1 MRRNFFSL
9 GSLLCTLALLLTTAG
24 CRNERPEDFF
34 PDNGG
39 GTEVTPGTL
48 GQQEAEIAIDIPDM
62 MQSTALRSL
71 STDQEG
77 DASAIRI
84 LAFTVPDGG
93 EDGDETYAYEPRIKS
108 GPELRDGKY
117 YVTLLIN
124 QTKDP
129 QKLVL
134 LANLPDPDQL
144 TAALTE
150 GATKKAIYESLVYDY
165 AATGW
170 KSDGEK
176 DGAEKGKDYDL
187 IPMWGESRTFT
198 VVAGENTIKDYYDD
212 GVIRLYRALA
222 RVDVGMKFS
231 TTSEP
236 GKSLPETNEGM
247 GDKDKRNFDLTDVYV
262 YHPAKSYRLAGNIK
276 NIEKADAK
284 YKAVRP
290 TLPEGVKYYTGKKAD
305 ELKLHY
311 EVDPDQGR
319 LVRSIYLPEAPVVE
333 SGVVKDDL
341 DNNPCIVVGGIYK
354 GDNFNPK
361 GRKNTEKTYYRID
374 FVKAKE
380 EGQDKASR
388 LPILRNYRYRI
399 NITRIDGPGHKTPE
413 DAINNTT
420 SDVIYSVSVWDENET
435 SKVVTDGNYWLKL
448 SQDQIKVGKLGGVL
462 PITFQTNHPDGWELI
477 VPEEYIPDPENNPD
491 KKIKNP
497 LYEHKDWVRT
507 LLGSVE
513 SDVEG
518 TKSTTSPKTKAEA
531 VNFKVK
537 TQTDKDFK
545 GMHGAFVVQAYGG
558 RLNWTIRVT
567 QTEKLDL
574 VLEIYKDR
582 EMTTQ
587 TDFIEVHEG
596 GISYKKSI
604 DFDGHT
610 YTPEEQGRYT
620 VFYVRALPYGRVP
633 VLDTPDDQIDK
644 NWELDVTD
652 AGGHDFKFWAYSKS
666 HPGNTIED
674 FIHERGDV
682 DETNFFSFNNYFAK
696 KRKEKVENYKGYMF
710 RQVGDN
716 LYQLVISNDAISST
730 NRDPF
735 ELRRNKY
742 TFTLTVTD
750 PSDPTNKASVSKS
763 INVLQQEHNIVLY
776 TDEALTKPVSL
787 DENHPEL
794 FLMNGKDK
802 HLYVKSNIPG
812 YVRLLRQGQDE
823 RVRGKEEQRSDM
835 IPMEQIVGTHSDYS
849 SHTIDKKT
857 LQTNYK
863 TPQDIYY
870 FPANLGTESSRN
882 MYSFT
887 TRDDINATEKLRW
900 GYADW
905 TVNTTDPFFEW
916 KFEDGKEEGNNFRT
930 EFVCVAIR
938 PEANC
943 YVLELDNFGIFIP
956 LSRINTAADTFY
968 DKWEMPKDW
977 DNYIIGGKTG
987 ESEWTKN
994 YIGPTAWSDFMKED
1008 NHGLHHLDDDD
1019 DVTAEFIW
1027 TDYDPLTPT
1036 SSQKLYDPRNV
1047 KNSHGPIRALD
1058 IVEVGGERYLYV
1070 MPGEN
1075 TDKNACN
1082 SLVAVR
1088 SSKYTK
1094 KMTGVP
1100 EVDNGT
1106 VFRANK
1112 TGSKAI
1118 LWSWHI
1124 ITVPKG
1130 KRADYLALNKFVTL
1144 DMGTEKVDG
1153 VKYTYTWDHPGLLY
1167 QELGAKKRADMSTR
1181 TGIGWG
1187 TGWNLAWQP
1196 NNYDV
1201 LGMVYQWGRKDP
1213 FPKENFGG
1221 KKGESSRVFPFLKDA
1236 SGNHFRTEWYGDS
1249 KRSYRFTY
1257 KQSIENPTVAVR
1269 ANADG
1274 DEHWMVEGGRETSN
1288 GPQGSLQRYQVSF
1301 IWGGKILGSS
1311 GERENTRNE
1320 TDKTVWDP
1328 CPYGFKVPS
1337 VGAECGMPY
1346 KEYNSSGGGDGPAQV
1361 TGRIGANRA
1370 KPLTHGYGS
1379 ETYWN
1384 GPLSGNGY
1392 EESGDT
1398 RGKYVHFHTSCP
1410 VYGGMGRSGAWELKG
1425 SAPGFSGSGVTTNL
1439 AAKAAVLPIFPVAN
1453 SKESDYQEYWKPTV
1467 RSIGDIISTN
1477 SPRR

>member
-1 MRRNFFSL
+1 M
-9 GSLLCTLALLLTTAG
+9 
-24 CRNERPEDFF
+24 
-34 PDNGG
+34 
-39 GTEVTPGTL
+39 
-48 GQQEAEIAIDIPDM
+48 
-62 MQSTALRSL
+62 
-71 STDQEG
+71 
-77 DASAIRI
+77 
-84 LAFTVPDGG
+84 
-93 EDGDETYAYEPRIKS
+93 
-108 GPELRDGKY
+108 RDGKY

-124 QTKDP
+124 QTTAP
-129 QKLVL
+129 QRLVL
-134 LANLPDPDQL
+134 LANLPDGKLP
-144 TAALTE
+144 AAVTE
-150 GATKKAIYESLVYDY
+150 GATKEKIYESLVYDY

-176 DGAEKGKDYDL
+176 AGATQGTDYDL
-187 IPMWGESRTFT
+187 IPMWGESKAITVAAGANTF
-198 VVAGENTIKDYYDD
+198 GDYYYED

-231 TTSEP
+231 TTSKP
-236 GKSLPETNEGM
+236 GESLPETNEGM

-290 TLPEGVKYYTGKKAD
+290 TLPDGVEYYTGKKAD
-305 ELKLHY
+305 ELKMHY
-311 EVDPDQGR
+311 TVVPDQGR
-319 LVRSIYLPEAPVVE
+319 LVRSIYLPEAPAVE
-333 SGVVKDDL
+333 SGDGKKDL
-341 DNNPCIVVGGIYK
+341 DGNPCIVVGGIYK
-354 GDNFNPK
+354 GDNYNPK
-361 GRKNTEKTYYRID
+361 GRGNDVKTYYRVD

-380 EGQDKASR
+380 GEDKESR

-399 NITRIDGPGHKTPE
+399 NILDVDGPGHKTTE
-413 DAINNTT
+413 DAINNTS

-435 SKVVTDGNYWLKL
+435 SKVITDGNYWLKL

-491 KKIKNP
+491 KKVKNP
-497 LYEHKDWVRT
+497 LYEHKDWVKT
-507 LLGSVE
+507 LLGGVE
-513 SDVEG
+513 KDVEG

-537 TQTDKDFK
+537 TQTDKDFR
-545 GMHGAFVVQAYGG
+545 GMQGAFVVQAYGG
-558 RLNWTIRVT
+558 RLNWTIRVK
-567 QTEKLDL
+567 QTDKLDL

-604 DFDGHT
+604 EVDGHT

-620 VFYVRALPYGRVP
+620 IFYVRALPYGNIPVP
-633 VLDTPDDQIDK
+633 STPADQIDE
-644 NWELDVTD
+644 NWQLDVTD

-666 HPGNTIED
+666 HPGNTIEEY
-674 FIHERGDV
+674 IHERGDV
-682 DETNFFSFNNYFAK
+682 DETNFLSFNNYFAK
-696 KRKEKVENYKGYMF
+696 KENTNYKGLMF
-710 RQVGDN
+710 CQVGNN
-716 LYQLVISNDAISST
+716 LYQLVISNDAISSK

-735 ELRRNKY
+735 EIRRNKY

-763 INVLQQEHNIVLY
+763 VNVLQQEHNIVLY
-776 TDEALTKPVSL
+776 TDKELTHPISL
-787 DENHPEL
+787 DEANPEL
-794 FLMNGKDK
+794 FLMNGKPK
-802 HLYVKSNIPG
+802 QLYVKSNIPG
-812 YVRLLRQGQDE
+812 YVKLLRQGQDE
-823 RVRGKEEQRSDM
+823 RVRGTDPQRRDM
-835 IPMEQIVGTHSDYS
+835 IPMEQIDGANPDYS
-849 SHTIDKKT
+849 KLTIDKKT
-857 LQTNYK
+857 LQDNIS

-870 FPANLGTESSRN
+870 FPANLGTEDSRN
-882 MYSFT
+882 KYSFK

-905 TVNTTDPFFEW
+905 VVDTTDPFFKW
-916 KFEDGKEEGNNFRT
+916 KFEDGNEAGDNFRT
-930 EFVCVAIR
+930 EFVCVAVR

-968 DKWEMPKDW
+968 DKWEMPAKW
-977 DNYIIGGKTG
+977 DSYIVGGLQG
-987 ESEWTKN
+987 ENRWVES
-994 YIGPTAWSDFMKED
+994 YRGPTAWSDFMKEE

-1027 TDYDPLTPT
+1027 TDREPLTAT
-1036 SSQKLYDPRNV
+1036 SSQTLYDPRNV

-1058 IVEVGGERYLYV
+1058 IVELDGERFLYV

-1075 TDKNACN
+1075 NDVNVGN

-1094 KMTGVP
+1094 KITGIP

-1106 VFRANK
+1106 VFPGNK
-1112 TGSKAI
+1112 KGSKAI

-1124 ITVPKG
+1124 ITVKKGDRPK
-1130 KRADYLALNKFVTL
+1130 YLALNKFITL
-1144 DMGTEKVDG
+1144 DMGSEKVGG
-1153 VKYTYTWDHPGLLY
+1153 VEYNYTWEHPGLLY
-1167 QELGAKKRADMSTR
+1167 QELGARERADMT
-1181 TGIGWG
+1181 TG
-1187 TGWNLAWQP
+1187 TGGPYIGHNLAWQP
-1196 NNYDV
+1196 DNYDV

-1213 FPKENFGG
+1213 FPKENYDG
-1221 KKGESSRVFPFLKDA
+1221 KKGESNRKFPYLKDA
-1236 SGNHFRTEWYGDS
+1236 SGNHFRTEWYGD
-1249 KRSYRFTY
+1249 KNRSYRFTY

-1274 DEHWMVEGGRETSN
+1274 DEHWMVEGGYETSN
-1288 GPQGSLQRYQVSF
+1288 GPQGSMQKYQVSF
-1301 IWGGKILGSS
+1301 IWGGKILGAAS
-1311 GERENTRNE
+1311 EREKTRNE

-1337 VGAECGMPY
+1337 VGAECGMPFTPVVA
-1346 KEYNSSGGGDGPAQV
+1346 ESPAFV
-1361 TGRIGANRA
+1361 TKRIGANRA

-1392 EESGDT
+1392 EDPGIT
-1398 RGKYVHFHTSCP
+1398 RGKFVHFHTSCP
-1410 VYGGMGRSGAWELKG
+1410 VYGGMGRSGCWELKTTT
-1425 SAPGFSGSGVTTNL
+1425 AWFSGGGVTENL
-1439 AAKAAVLPIFPVAN
+1439 SGKAAVLPIFPIAN
-1453 SKESDYQEYWKPTV
+1453 SKESDYEQYWKPST
-1467 RSIGDIISTN
+1467 RSAW
-1477 SPRR
+1477 

>member
-24 CRNERPEDFF
+24 CRNERPEDFY
-34 PDNGG
+34 PDNGR

-48 GQQEAEIAIDIPDM
+48 GQQEAEIAIDIPEM

-71 STDQEG
+71 SKDQEG

-84 LAFTVPDGG
+84 LAFNVPAGV
-93 EDGDETYAYEPRIKS
+93 EDGAETYAYEPRIKS

-124 QTKDP
+124 QTTAP
-129 QKLVL
+129 QRLVL
-134 LANLPDPDQL
+134 LANLPDGKL
-144 TAALTE
+144 TAAVTE
-150 GATKKAIYESLVYDY
+150 GATKEKIYESLVYDY

-176 DGAEKGKDYDL
+176 AGATQGTDYDL
-187 IPMWGESRTFT
+187 IPMWGESKAITVAAGANTF
-198 VVAGENTIKDYYDD
+198 GDYYYED

-231 TTSEP
+231 TTSKP
-236 GKSLPETNEGM
+236 GESLPETNEGM

-290 TLPEGVKYYTGKKAD
+290 TLPDGVEYYTGKKAD
-305 ELKLHY
+305 ELKMHY
-311 EVDPDQGR
+311 TVVPDQGR
-319 LVRSIYLPEAPVVE
+319 LVRSIYLPEAPAVE
-333 SGVVKDDL
+333 SGDGKKDL
-341 DNNPCIVVGGIYK
+341 DGNPCIVVGGIYK
-354 GDNFNPK
+354 GDNYNPK
-361 GRKNTEKTYYRID
+361 GRGNDVKTYYRVD

-380 EGQDKASR
+380 GEDKESR

-399 NITRIDGPGHKTPE
+399 NILDVDGPGHKTTE
-413 DAINNTT
+413 DAINNTS

-435 SKVVTDGNYWLKL
+435 SKVITDGNYWLKL

-491 KKIKNP
+491 KKVKNP
-497 LYEHKDWVRT
+497 LYEHKDWVKT
-507 LLGSVE
+507 LLGGVE
-513 SDVEG
+513 KDVEG

-537 TQTDKDFK
+537 TQTDKDFR
-545 GMHGAFVVQAYGG
+545 GMQGAFVVQAYGG
-558 RLNWTIRVT
+558 RLNWTIRVK
-567 QTEKLDL
+567 QTDKLDL

-604 DFDGHT
+604 EVDGHT

-620 VFYVRALPYGRVP
+620 IFYVRALPYGNIPVP
-633 VLDTPDDQIDK
+633 STPADQIDE
-644 NWELDVTD
+644 NWQLDVTD

-666 HPGNTIED
+666 HPGNTIEEY
-674 FIHERGDV
+674 IHERGDV
-682 DETNFFSFNNYFAK
+682 DETNFLSFNNYFAK
-696 KRKEKVENYKGYMF
+696 KENTNYKGLMF
-710 RQVGDN
+710 CQVGNN
-716 LYQLVISNDAISST
+716 LYQLVISNDAISSK

-735 ELRRNKY
+735 EIRRNKY

-763 INVLQQEHNIVLY
+763 VNVLQQEHNIVLY
-776 TDEALTKPVSL
+776 TDKELTHPISL
-787 DENHPEL
+787 DEANPEL
-794 FLMNGKDK
+794 FLMNGEPKQ
-802 HLYVKSNIPG
+802 LYVKSNIPG
-812 YVRLLRQGQDE
+812 YVKLLRQGQDE
-823 RVRGKEEQRSDM
+823 RVRGTDPQRRDM
-835 IPMEQIVGTHSDYS
+835 IPMEQIDGANPDYS
-849 SHTIDKKT
+849 KLTIDKKT
-857 LQTNYK
+857 LQDNIS

-870 FPANLGTESSRN
+870 FPANLGTEDSRN
-882 MYSFT
+882 KYSFK

-905 TVNTTDPFFEW
+905 VVDTTDPFFKW
-916 KFEDGKEEGNNFRT
+916 KFEDGNEAGDNFRT
-930 EFVCVAIR
+930 EFVCVAVR

-968 DKWEMPKDW
+968 DKWEMPAKW
-977 DNYIIGGKTG
+977 DSYIVGGLQG
-987 ESEWTKN
+987 ENRWVES
-994 YIGPTAWSDFMKED
+994 YRGPTAWSDFMKEE

-1027 TDYDPLTPT
+1027 TDREPLTAT
-1036 SSQKLYDPRNV
+1036 SSQTLYDPRNV

-1058 IVEVGGERYLYV
+1058 IVEFDGERFLYV

-1075 TDKNACN
+1075 NDVNVGN

-1094 KMTGVP
+1094 KITGIP

-1106 VFRANK
+1106 VFPGNK
-1112 TGSKAI
+1112 KGSKAI

-1124 ITVPKG
+1124 ITVKKGDRPK
-1130 KRADYLALNKFVTL
+1130 YLALNKFITL
-1144 DMGTEKVDG
+1144 DMGSEKVGG
-1153 VKYTYTWDHPGLLY
+1153 VEYNYTWEHPGLLY
-1167 QELGAKKRADMSTR
+1167 QELGARERADMT
-1181 TGIGWG
+1181 TG
-1187 TGWNLAWQP
+1187 TGGPYIGHNLAWQP
-1196 NNYDV
+1196 DNYDV

-1213 FPKENFGG
+1213 FPKENYDG
-1221 KKGESSRVFPFLKDA
+1221 KKGESNRKFPYLKDA
-1236 SGNHFRTEWYGDS
+1236 SGNHFRTEWYGD
-1249 KRSYRFTY
+1249 KNRSYRFTY

-1274 DEHWMVEGGRETSN
+1274 DEHWMVEGGYETSN
-1288 GPQGSLQRYQVSF
+1288 GPQGSMQKYQVSF
-1301 IWGGKILGSS
+1301 IWGGKILGAAS
-1311 GERENTRNE
+1311 EREKTRNE

-1337 VGAECGMPY
+1337 VGAECGMPFTPVVA
-1346 KEYNSSGGGDGPAQV
+1346 ESPAFV
-1361 TGRIGANRA
+1361 TKRIGANRA

-1392 EESGDT
+1392 EVPGIT
-1398 RGKYVHFHTSCP
+1398 RGKFVHFHTSCP
-1410 VYGGMGRSGAWELKG
+1410 VYGGMGRSGCWELKTTT
-1425 SAPGFSGSGVTTNL
+1425 AWFSGGGVTENL
-1439 AAKAAVLPIFPVAN
+1439 SGKAAVLPIFPIAN
-1453 SKESDYQEYWKPTV
+1453 SKESDYEQYWKPST
-1467 RSIGDIISTN
+1467 RSAW
-1477 SPRR
+1477 

>member
-24 CRNERPEDFF
+24 CRNERPEDFY
-34 PDNGG
+34 PDNGR

-48 GQQEAEIAIDIPDM
+48 GQQEAEIAIDIPEM

-71 STDQEG
+71 TKDQEG
-77 DASAIRI
+77 DASVIRI
-84 LAFTVPDGG
+84 LAFNVPDGV
-93 EDGDETYAYEPRIKS
+93 EDGAETYAYEPRIKS
-108 GPELRDGKY
+108 GPTLEDGKY
-117 YVTLLIN
+117 KVTLLIN
-124 QTKDP
+124 QTTAP
-129 QKLVL
+129 QRLVL
-134 LANLPDPDQL
+134 LANLPDGKLP
-144 TAALTE
+144 AAVTE
-150 GATKKAIYESLVYDY
+150 GATKEAIYKSLVYDY

-176 DGAEKGKDYDL
+176 AGATQGTDYDL
-187 IPMWGESRTFT
+187 LPMWGESRAITVAAGTNTF
-198 VVAGENTIKDYYDD
+198 GDYYYED

-222 RVDVGMKFS
+222 RVDVGMKFD
-231 TTSEP
+231 TTSTP
-236 GKSLPETNEGM
+236 GESLPETNQGM
-247 GDKDKRNFDLTDVYV
+247 GAADKRNFDLTDVYV

-290 TLPEGVKYYTGKKAD
+290 TLPADVAYYTGKKAD

-311 EVDPDQGR
+311 TVDPDQGR

-333 SGVVKDDL
+333 SGVVKEEL
-341 DNNPCIVVGGIYK
+341 DGNPCIVVGGVYK

-361 GRKNTEKTYYRID
+361 GRNNTDKTYYRVD

-388 LPILRNYRYRI
+388 LPILRNHRYRI
-399 NITRIDGPGHKTPE
+399 NILDVDGPGHKTTE

-462 PITFQTNHPDGWELI
+462 PITFQTNHPEGWELV
-477 VPEEYIPDPENNPD
+477 VPEYYVPDPEKNPD
-491 KKIKNP
+491 QKVKNP
-497 LYEHKDWVRT
+497 LYDHKDWVKT
-507 LLGSVE
+507 LFGGVE
-513 SDVEG
+513 KDVEV
-518 TKSTTSPKTKAEA
+518 TKSTTSPKTEAEA

-545 GMHGAFVVQAYGG
+545 GMQGAFVVQAYGG

-620 VFYVRALPYGRVP
+620 IFYVRALPYGNIPVP
-633 VLDTPDDQIDK
+633 STPADQIDK
-644 NWELDVTD
+644 NWKLDVTD
-652 AGGHDFKFWAYSKS
+652 AGGHDFKFWAYSSS

-674 FIHERGDV
+674 YLHERGDV
-682 DETNFFSFNNYFAK
+682 DEDNFLSFNNYFDK
-696 KRKEKVENYKGYMF
+696 KGNTNYQGLMF

-730 NRDPF
+730 NHDPF
-735 ELRRNKY
+735 EIRRNKY

-763 INVLQQEHNIVLY
+763 VNVLQQEHNIVLY
-776 TDEALTKPVSL
+776 TDKELTKPISL
-787 DENHPEL
+787 DEGNPEL

-802 HLYVKSNIPG
+802 QLYVKSNIPG
-812 YVRLLRQGQDE
+812 YVKLLRQGQDE
-823 RVRGKEEQRSDM
+823 RVRGKDPQRSDM
-835 IPMEQIVGTHSDYS
+835 IPMEQIVGANRDYS
-849 SHTIDKKT
+849 KLTIDKKT
-857 LQTNYK
+857 LQDNIS

-870 FPANLGTESSRN
+870 FPANLGTEDSRN
-882 MYSFT
+882 MYTFKV
-887 TRDDINATEKLRW
+887 RDDINATEKLRW

-905 TVNTTDPFFEW
+905 TLDTTDPFFKW
-916 KFEDGKEEGNNFRT
+916 KFDDGKEAGDNFRT
-930 EFVCVAIR
+930 EFVCVAVR
-938 PEANC
+938 PEANS

-977 DNYIIGGKTG
+977 DSYIVGGLAG
-987 ESEWTKN
+987 EKKWVES
-994 YIGPTAWSDFMKED
+994 YIGPTAWSDFMKEE

-1027 TDYDPLTPT
+1027 TDREPLKPT
-1036 SSQKLYDPRNV
+1036 SSQTLYDPHNV

-1075 TDKNACN
+1075 TPENAGN

-1094 KMTGVP
+1094 KMTGIP

-1106 VFRANK
+1106 LFPGNRA
-1112 TGSKAI
+1112 GSKAI

-1130 KRADYLALNKFVTL
+1130 KRAEYLALNKFITL
-1144 DMGTEKVDG
+1144 DLGSEKVDG
-1153 VKYTYTWDHPGLLY
+1153 KEYTYTWEHPGLLY
-1167 QELGAKKRADMSTR
+1167 QELGARKRADMT
-1181 TGIGWG
+1181 TG
-1187 TGWNLAWQP
+1187 TGGPYIGYNLAWQP
-1196 NNYDV
+1196 DNYDV

-1213 FPKENFGG
+1213 FPKENYDG
-1221 KKGESSRVFPFLKDA
+1221 KKGESNRKFPYLKDA

-1249 KRSYRFTY
+1249 DRSFRFTY

-1269 ANADG
+1269 ANSDG

-1288 GPQGSLQRYQVSF
+1288 GPQGAMQRYQVSF

-1311 GERENTRNE
+1311 GEREKTRNE

-1337 VGAECGMPY
+1337 VGAECGMPFTPVVA
-1346 KEYNSSGGGDGPAQV
+1346 ESPAFV
-1361 TGRIGANRA
+1361 TKRIGANRA
-1370 KPLTHGYGS
+1370 KPLTHGYGT

-1392 EESGDT
+1392 EGPGAT
-1398 RGKYVHFHTSCP
+1398 RGKFVHFHTSCP
-1410 VYGGMGRSGAWELKG
+1410 VYGGMGRSGCWELKTTT
-1425 SAPGFSGSGVTTNL
+1425 AWFSGGGVTENL
-1439 AAKAAVLPIFPVAN
+1439 AGKAAVLPIFPIAN
-1453 SKESDYQEYWKPTV
+1453 AKESDYQEYWKPSV
-1467 RSIGDIISTN
+1467 RSAW
-1477 SPRR
+1477 

>member
-24 CRNERPEDFF
+24 CRNERPEDFY
-34 PDNGG
+34 PDNGR

-48 GQQEAEIAIDIPDM
+48 GQQEAEIAIDIPEM

-71 STDQEG
+71 SKDQEG

-84 LAFTVPDGG
+84 LAFTVPAGA

-108 GPELRDGKY
+108 GPTLRDGKY
-117 YVTLLIN
+117 YVTLQIN
-124 QTKDP
+124 QTTAP
-129 QKLVL
+129 QRLVL
-134 LANLPDPDQL
+134 LANLPDGKLP
-144 TAALTE
+144 AAVTE

-176 DGAEKGKDYDL
+176 AGATKGTDYDL
-187 IPMWGESRTFT
+187 LPMWGESKAITVAAGANTF
-198 VVAGENTIKDYYDD
+198 GDYYYED

-222 RVDVGMKFS
+222 RVDVGMKFD
-231 TTSEP
+231 TTSTP
-236 GKSLPETNEGM
+236 GESLPETNQGM
-247 GDKDKRNFDLTDVYV
+247 GAADKRHFDLTDVYV

-290 TLPEGVKYYTGKKAD
+290 TLPADVAYYTGKKAD

-311 EVDPDQGR
+311 TVDPDQGR

-333 SGVVKDDL
+333 SGVVKEEL
-341 DNNPCIVVGGIYK
+341 DGNPCIVVGGIYK

-361 GRKNTEKTYYRID
+361 GKNNTDKTYYRVD

-380 EGQDKASR
+380 EGQDKAAR
-388 LPILRNYRYRI
+388 LPILRNHRYRI
-399 NITRIDGPGHKTPE
+399 NILDIDGPGHKTTE

-435 SKVVTDGNYWLKL
+435 SKVVTDGKYWLKL

-462 PITFQTNHPDGWELI
+462 PITFQTNHPEGWELV
-477 VPEEYIPDPENNPD
+477 VPEYYVPDPEKNPNN
-491 KKIKNP
+491 KVKNP
-497 LYEHKDWVRT
+497 LYDHKDWVKT
-507 LLGSVE
+507 LLGGLE
-513 SDVEG
+513 NDVEG
-518 TKSTTSPKTKAEA
+518 TKSTTSPKTEAQA

-545 GMHGAFVVQAYGG
+545 GMQGAFVVQAYGG

-567 QTEKLDL
+567 QTDKLDL

-620 VFYVRALPYGRVP
+620 VFYVRALPYDRVP
-633 VLDTPDDQIDK
+633 VPDTPADQIDE
-644 NWELDVTD
+644 NWQLNVTD

-674 FIHERGDV
+674 YIHERGDV
-682 DETNFFSFNNYFAK
+682 DEHNFLSFNNYFDK
-696 KRKEKVENYKGYMF
+696 KGNTIYQGLMF

-730 NRDPF
+730 NHDPF
-735 ELRRNKY
+735 EIRRNKY

-776 TDEALTKPVSL
+776 TDKELTKPISL
-787 DENHPEL
+787 NEANPEL

-802 HLYVKSNIPG
+802 QLYVKSNIPG
-812 YVRLLRQGQDE
+812 YVKLLRQGQDE
-823 RVRGKEEQRSDM
+823 RVRGADPQRPEM
-835 IPMEQIVGTHSDYS
+835 IPMEQIVGANPDYS
-849 SHTIDKKT
+849 KLTINKST
-857 LQTNYK
+857 LQTNIS

-870 FPANLGTESSRN
+870 FPANLGTEDSRN
-882 MYSFT
+882 RYTFKV
-887 TRDDINATEKLRW
+887 RDDINATEKLRW

-905 TVNTTDPFFEW
+905 VVDTTDPFFRW
-916 KFEDGKEEGNNFRT
+916 KFDDGKETGDNFRT
-930 EFVCVAIR
+930 EFVCVAVR

-977 DNYIIGGKTG
+977 ESYITGSMGGETRWVD
-987 ESEWTKN
+987 S
-994 YIGPTAWSDFMKED
+994 YRGPTAWSDFMKEEH
-1008 NHGLHHLDDDD
+1008 HGLHHLDDDD

-1027 TDYDPLTPT
+1027 TDREPLRAT
-1036 SSQKLYDPRNV
+1036 SSQTLYDPHNV

-1058 IVEVGGERYLYV
+1058 IVEVGGQRYLYV

-1075 TDKNACN
+1075 TPENAGN

-1094 KMTGVP
+1094 KMTGIP

-1106 VFRANK
+1106 VFPGNK
-1112 TGSKAI
+1112 AGSKAI

-1130 KRADYLALNKFVTL
+1130 KRPEYLALNKFVTL
-1144 DMGTEKVDG
+1144 DMGTETVGGK
-1153 VKYTYTWDHPGLLY
+1153 KYTYTWDHPGLLK
-1167 QELGAKKRADMSTR
+1167 QELGAKKPADMSTA
-1181 TGIGWG
+1181 TGVGWG

-1213 FPKENFGG
+1213 FPKENYDGQQ
-1221 KKGESSRVFPFLKDA
+1221 GESNRKFPFLKDA
-1236 SGNHFRTEWYGDS
+1236 SGNHFRTEWYGD
-1249 KRSYRFTY
+1249 KGRSYRFTY

-1288 GPQGSLQRYQVSF
+1288 GSQGAMQRYQVSF
-1301 IWGGKILGSS
+1301 IWGGKIFGAPE
-1311 GERENTRNE
+1311 ERENTRNE

-1346 KEYNSSGGGDGPAQV
+1346 NEYSATGSAEGVAQV
-1361 TGRIGANRA
+1361 TARIGANRA
-1370 KPLTHGYGS
+1370 KPLTNTLKFGS

-1384 GPLSGNGY
+1384 GPLSANGY
-1392 EESGDT
+1392 EAPGAT

-1410 VYGGMGRSGAWELKG
+1410 VYGGMGRSGCWELKTT
-1425 SAPGFSGSGVTTNL
+1425 SAFFSGSGVTVNL
-1439 AAKAAVLPIFPVAN
+1439 AGKAAVLPIFPIAN
-1453 SKESDYQEYWKPTV
+1453 IKEQDYQEYWKPSV
-1467 RSIGDIISTN
+1467 RSVGSIIPTN
-1477 SPRR
+1477 RPRH

>member
-24 CRNERPEDFF
+24 CRNERPEDYF
-34 PDNGG
+34 PDNGR

-48 GQQEAEIAIDIPDM
+48 GQQEAEIAIDIPEM

-71 STDQEG
+71 TKDQEG
-77 DASAIRI
+77 DAFAIRI

-93 EDGDETYAYEPRIKS
+93 EDGDEIFAYEARPKS
-108 GPELRDGKY
+108 RPELRDGKY
-117 YVTLLIN
+117 YVTLQIS
-124 QTKDP
+124 QTTAP
-129 QKLVL
+129 QRLVL
-134 LANLPDPDQL
+134 LANLPGGKLP
-144 TAALTE
+144 AAVKE
-150 GATKKAIYESLVYDY
+150 GATKKTIYESLVYDY

-187 IPMWGESRTFT
+187 IPMWGESKAITVTAGAKTF
-198 VVAGENTIKDYYDD
+198 GDYYYED

-222 RVDVGMKFS
+222 RVDVGMKFD
-231 TTSEP
+231 TTSTP
-236 GKSLPETNEGM
+236 GESLPETNRDM
-247 GDKDKRNFDLTDVYV
+247 GAADERNFDLKDVYV

-290 TLPEGVKYYTGKKAD
+290 TLPEGVEYYTGKKAD

-311 EVDPDQGR
+311 TVDPNQGR
-319 LVRSIYLPEAPVVE
+319 LVRSIYLPEADVVE
-333 SGVVKDDL
+333 SAVVKEEL
-341 DNNPCIVVGGIYK
+341 DGNPCIVVGGIYK
-354 GDNFNPK
+354 GDNYNPE

-380 EGQDKASR
+380 EGQDKAAR
-388 LPILRNYRYRI
+388 LPILRNHRYRI
-399 NITRIDGPGHKTPE
+399 NILDVDGPGHKTPE

-462 PITFQTNHPDGWELI
+462 PITFQTNHPKGWELI
-477 VPEEYIPDPENNPD
+477 VPEEYIPDPENNPG
-491 KKIKNP
+491 KKVKNP
-497 LYEHKDWVRT
+497 LYEHKDWVKT
-507 LLGSVE
+507 LLGSAE

-518 TKSTTSPKTKAEA
+518 TKSTTTPKTEAEA

-537 TQTDKDFK
+537 TQTGKDFK
-545 GMHGAFVVQAYGG
+545 GMQGAFVVQAYGG
-558 RLNWTIRVT
+558 RLNWTIRVA

-596 GISYKKSI
+596 GISYKRSVEV
-604 DFDGHT
+604 DGHT

-620 VFYVRALPYGRVP
+620 IFYVRALPYGNIPVP
-633 VLDTPDDQIDK
+633 GTTEEQIDK
-644 NWELDVTD
+644 NWKLDVTD
-652 AGGHDFKFWAYSKS
+652 AGGNDFKFWAYSKS

-674 FIHERGDV
+674 YLSERGDV
-682 DETNFFSFNNYFAK
+682 DESNFQSFNNYFAK
-696 KRKEKVENYKGYMF
+696 KENKNFKGLMF

-716 LYQLVISNDAISST
+716 LYQLAVSNDAISST

-735 ELRRNKY
+735 EIRRNKY
-742 TFTLTVTD
+742 TFTLSVTD
-750 PSDPTNKASVSKS
+750 PADPNKKESISKS
-763 INVLQQEHNIVLY
+763 INVLQQEHSIVLY
-776 TDEALTKPVSL
+776 KDQELTKPISIN
-787 DENHPEL
+787 EGHPEY
-794 FLMNGKDK
+794 FLMDGNAKK
-802 HLYVKSNIPG
+802 LYVKSNIPG
-812 YVRLLRQGQDE
+812 YIKLLRQGQDK
-823 RVRGKEEQRSDM
+823 RVRGTEKQKPEM
-835 IPMEQIVGTHSDYS
+835 IPMEQIVGAKSDYS
-849 SHTIDKKT
+849 KLTIDKKT
-857 LQTNYK
+857 LQDNFS
-863 TPQDIYY
+863 TPQDVYY

-882 MYSFT
+882 MYTFR
-887 TRDDINATEKLRW
+887 TRDDINADEKLRW

-905 TVNTTDPFFEW
+905 TFDTTDPFFKW
-916 KFEDGKEEGNNFRT
+916 KYDDGKEAGDNFRT

-1058 IVEVGGERYLYV
+1058 IVEVGGERFLYV
-1070 MPGEN
+1070 MPGED

-1094 KMTGVP
+1094 KMTGIP

-1106 VFRANK
+1106 VFPGNK
-1112 TGSKAI
+1112 AGSKAI

-1130 KRADYLALNKFVTL
+1130 KRSEYLALNKFVTL

-1167 QELGAKKRADMSTR
+1167 QELGAKKRAKMSTA
-1181 TGIGWG
+1181 TGTWVSGK
-1187 TGWNLAWQP
+1187 NLAWQP

-1213 FPKENFGG
+1213 FPKEDFGG
-1221 KKGESSRVFPFLKDA
+1221 KKGEASRVFPYLKDA
-1236 SGNHFRTEWYGDS
+1236 SGNHFRTEWYGDK

-1288 GPQGSLQRYQVSF
+1288 GPQGSMQRYQVSF

-1346 KEYNSSGGGDGPAQV
+1346 KEYKDTGLAEGLAQV
-1361 TGRIGANRA
+1361 TARIGANRA

-1384 GPLSGNGY
+1384 GPDSGNGY
-1392 EESGDT
+1392 EEPGIS
-1398 RGKYVHFHTSCP
+1398 RGAAVHFHTSCP
-1410 VYGGMGRSGAWELKG
+1410 VYGGMGRSGCWELKTTT
-1425 SAPGFSGSGVTTNL
+1425 AFFSGNGVTINL
-1439 AAKAAVLPIFPVAN
+1439 AAKAGVLPIFPVAN
-1453 SKESDYQEYWKPTV
+1453 SKEKDYQEYWKPSV
-1467 RSIGDIISTN
+1467 RSAW
-1477 SPRR
+1477 

>member
-24 CRNERPEDFF
+24 CRNERPEDFY
-34 PDNGG
+34 PDNGR

-48 GQQEAEIAIDIPDM
+48 GQQEAEIAIDIPEM

-71 STDQEG
+71 TKDQEG

-84 LAFTVPDGG
+84 LAFNVPDGV
-93 EDGDETYAYEPRIKS
+93 EDGAETYAYEPRIKS
-108 GPELRDGKY
+108 GPTLEDGKY
-117 YVTLLIN
+117 KVTLLIN
-124 QTKDP
+124 QTTAP
-129 QKLVL
+129 QRLVL
-134 LANLPDPDQL
+134 LANLPDGKLP
-144 TAALTE
+144 AAVTE
-150 GATKKAIYESLVYDY
+150 GATKQAIYESLVYNY

-176 DGAEKGKDYDL
+176 AGATKGTDYDL
-187 IPMWGESRTFT
+187 LPMWGESMAITVTSGANTF
-198 VVAGENTIKDYYDD
+198 GDYYYED

-222 RVDVGMKFS
+222 RVDVGMKFD
-231 TTSEP
+231 TTSTP
-236 GKSLPETNEGM
+236 GESLPETNQGM
-247 GDKDKRNFDLTDVYV
+247 GAADKRHFDLTDVYV

-276 NIEKADAK
+276 NVEKADAK

-290 TLPEGVKYYTGKKAD
+290 TLPDGVEYYTGKKAD

-311 EVDPDQGR
+311 TVDPDQGR

-333 SGVVKDDL
+333 SGVVKEEL
-341 DNNPCIVVGGIYK
+341 DGNPCIVVGGIYK

-361 GRKNTEKTYYRID
+361 GRNNTDKTYYRVD

-388 LPILRNYRYRI
+388 LPILRNHRYRI
-399 NITRIDGPGHKTPE
+399 NILDIDGPGHKTTE

-435 SKVVTDGNYWLKL
+435 SKVVTDGKYWLKL

-462 PITFQTNHPDGWELI
+462 PITFQTNHPEGWELV
-477 VPEEYIPDPENNPD
+477 VPEYYVPDPEKNPNN
-491 KKIKNP
+491 KVKNP
-497 LYEHKDWVRT
+497 LYDHKDWVKT
-507 LLGSVE
+507 LLGGLE
-513 SDVEG
+513 NDVEG
-518 TKSTTSPKTKAEA
+518 TKSTTSPKTEAEA

-545 GMHGAFVVQAYGG
+545 GMQGAFVVQAYGG

-620 VFYVRALPYGRVP
+620 VFYVRALPYDRVP
-633 VLDTPDDQIDK
+633 VPDTPADQIDE
-644 NWELDVTD
+644 NWQLNVSD

-674 FIHERGDV
+674 YIHERGDV
-682 DETNFFSFNNYFAK
+682 DEDNFLSFNNYFDK
-696 KRKEKVENYKGYMF
+696 KGNTNYQGLMF
-710 RQVGDN
+710 RQVGNN

-730 NRDPF
+730 NHDPF
-735 ELRRNKY
+735 EIRRNKY

-776 TDEALTKPVSL
+776 TDKELTKPISL
-787 DENHPEL
+787 NEANPEL

-802 HLYVKSNIPG
+802 QLYVKSNIPG
-812 YVRLLRQGQDE
+812 YVKLLRQGQDE
-823 RVRGKEEQRSDM
+823 RVRGTDPQRPEM
-835 IPMEQIVGTHSDYS
+835 IPMEQIVGAGPDYS
-849 SHTIDKKT
+849 TVTINKST
-857 LQTNYK
+857 LQTNIS

-870 FPANLGTESSRN
+870 FPANLGTEDSRN
-882 MYSFT
+882 RYTFKV
-887 TRDDINATEKLRW
+887 RDDINATEKLRW

-905 TVNTTDPFFEW
+905 VVDTTDPFFRW
-916 KFEDGKEEGNNFRT
+916 KFDDGKETGDNFRT
-930 EFVCVAIR
+930 EFICVAVR

-977 DNYIIGGKTG
+977 ESYITG
-987 ESEWTKN
+987 SMDGETRWVDS
-994 YIGPTAWSDFMKED
+994 YRGPTAWSDFMKEEH
-1008 NHGLHHLDDDD
+1008 HGLHHLDDDD

-1027 TDYDPLTPT
+1027 TDREPLRAT
-1036 SSQKLYDPRNV
+1036 SSQTLYDPHNV

-1058 IVEVGGERYLYV
+1058 IVEVGGQRYLYV

-1075 TDKNACN
+1075 TPENAGN

-1094 KMTGVP
+1094 KMTGIP

-1106 VFRANK
+1106 VFPGNK
-1112 TGSKAI
+1112 AGSKAI

-1130 KRADYLALNKFVTL
+1130 KRPEYLALNKFVTL
-1144 DMGTEKVDG
+1144 DMGTETVGGK
-1153 VKYTYTWDHPGLLY
+1153 KYTYTWDHPGLLK
-1167 QELGAKKRADMSTR
+1167 QELGAKKPADMSTA
-1181 TGIGWG
+1181 TGVGWG

-1213 FPKENFGG
+1213 FPKENYDGQQ
-1221 KKGESSRVFPFLKDA
+1221 GESNRKFPFLKDA
-1236 SGNHFRTEWYGDS
+1236 SGNHFRTEWYGD
-1249 KRSYRFTY
+1249 KDRSYRFTY

-1288 GPQGSLQRYQVSF
+1288 GSQGAMQRYQVSF
-1301 IWGGKILGSS
+1301 IWGGKIFGAPE
-1311 GERENTRNE
+1311 ERENTRNE

-1346 KEYNSSGGGDGPAQV
+1346 NEYSATGSAEGVAQV
-1361 TGRIGANRA
+1361 TARIGANRA
-1370 KPLTHGYGS
+1370 KPLTNTLKFGS

-1384 GPLSGNGY
+1384 GPLSANGY
-1392 EESGDT
+1392 EAPGAT

-1410 VYGGMGRSGAWELKG
+1410 VYGGMGRSGCWEMKTT
-1425 SAPGFSGSGVTTNL
+1425 SAFFSGSGVTVNL
-1439 AAKAAVLPIFPVAN
+1439 AGKAAVLPIFPIAN
-1453 SKESDYQEYWKPTV
+1453 IKEQDYQEYWKPSV
-1467 RSIGDIISTN
+1467 RSVGSIIPTN
-1477 SPRR
+1477 RPRH

>member
-24 CRNERPEDFF
+24 CRNERPEDFY
-34 PDNGG
+34 PDNGR

-48 GQQEAEIAIDIPDM
+48 GQQEAEIAIDIPEM

-71 STDQEG
+71 TKDQEG

-84 LAFTVPDGG
+84 LAFNVPAGVD
-93 EDGDETYAYEPRIKS
+93 DGDETFAYEPRIKS

-117 YVTLLIN
+117 YVTLQIN
-124 QTKDP
+124 QTTAP
-129 QKLVL
+129 QRLVL
-134 LANLPDPDQL
+134 LANLPDGKLP
-144 TAALTE
+144 AAVTE

-176 DGAEKGKDYDL
+176 AGATKGTDYDL
-187 IPMWGESRTFT
+187 IPMWGESRSITVTAGANTF
-198 VVAGENTIKDYYDD
+198 GDYYYED
-212 GVIRLYRALA
+212 GIIRLYRALA
-222 RVDVGMKFS
+222 RVDVGMKFD
-231 TTSEP
+231 TTSTP
-236 GKSLPETNEGM
+236 GESLPETNEGM
-247 GDKDKRNFDLTDVYV
+247 GAADKRHFDLTDVYV

-290 TLPEGVKYYTGKKAD
+290 TLPADVAYYTGKKAD

-311 EVDPDQGR
+311 EVNPDQGR

-333 SGVVKDDL
+333 SGVVKEEL
-341 DNNPCIVVGGIYK
+341 DGNPCIVVGGIYK

-361 GRKNTEKTYYRID
+361 GKNNTDKTYYRID

-380 EGQDKASR
+380 EGQDKAAR
-388 LPILRNYRYRI
+388 LPILRNHRYRI
-399 NITRIDGPGHKTPE
+399 NILDVDGPGHKTTE

-435 SKVVTDGNYWLKL
+435 SKVVTDGNFWLKL

-491 KKIKNP
+491 KKVKNP
-497 LYEHKDWVRT
+497 LYDHKDWVKT
-507 LLGSVE
+507 LLGGVE
-513 SDVEG
+513 NDVEG

-537 TQTDKDFK
+537 TQTDKDFR
-545 GMHGAFVVQAYGG
+545 GMQGAFVVQAYGG
-558 RLNWTIRVT
+558 RLNWTIRVK
-567 QTEKLDL
+567 QTDKLDL

-604 DFDGHT
+604 EVDGHT

-620 VFYVRALPYGRVP
+620 IFYVRALPYGNIPVP
-633 VLDTPDDQIDK
+633 STPADQIDE
-644 NWELDVTD
+644 NWQLDVTD

-666 HPGNTIED
+666 HPGNTIEEY
-674 FIHERGDV
+674 IHERGDV
-682 DETNFFSFNNYFAK
+682 DETNFLSFNNYFAK
-696 KRKEKVENYKGYMF
+696 KENTNYKGLMF
-710 RQVGDN
+710 CQVGNN
-716 LYQLVISNDAISST
+716 LYQLVISNDAISSK

-735 ELRRNKY
+735 EIRRNKY

-763 INVLQQEHNIVLY
+763 VNVLQQEHNIVLY
-776 TDEALTKPVSL
+776 TDKELTHPISL
-787 DENHPEL
+787 DEANPEL
-794 FLMNGKDK
+794 FLMNGKPK
-802 HLYVKSNIPG
+802 QLYVKSNIPG
-812 YVRLLRQGQDE
+812 YVKLLRQGQDE
-823 RVRGKEEQRSDM
+823 RVRGTDPQRRDM
-835 IPMEQIVGTHSDYS
+835 IPMEQIDGANPDYS
-849 SHTIDKKT
+849 KLTIDKKT
-857 LQTNYK
+857 LQDNIS

-870 FPANLGTESSRN
+870 FHANLGTEDSRN
-882 MYSFT
+882 KYSFK

-905 TVNTTDPFFEW
+905 VVDTTDPFFKW
-916 KFEDGKEEGNNFRT
+916 KFEDGNEAGDNFRT
-930 EFVCVAIR
+930 EFVCVAVR

-968 DKWEMPKDW
+968 DKWEMPAEW
-977 DNYIIGGKTG
+977 DSYIVGGLQG
-987 ESEWTKN
+987 EKKWVES
-994 YIGPTAWSDFMKED
+994 YRGPTAWSDFMKEE

-1027 TDYDPLTPT
+1027 TDREPLTAT
-1036 SSQKLYDPRNV
+1036 SSQTLYDPHNV

-1058 IVEVGGERYLYV
+1058 IVEIDGERFLYV

-1075 TDKNACN
+1075 NDVNVGN

-1094 KMTGVP
+1094 KITGIP

-1106 VFRANK
+1106 VFPGNK
-1112 TGSKAI
+1112 KGSKAI

-1124 ITVPKG
+1124 ITVKKGDRPK
-1130 KRADYLALNKFVTL
+1130 YLALNKFITL
-1144 DMGTEKVDG
+1144 DMGSEKVGG
-1153 VKYTYTWDHPGLLY
+1153 VEYNYTWEHPGLLY
-1167 QELGAKKRADMSTR
+1167 QELGARERADMT
-1181 TGIGWG
+1181 TG
-1187 TGWNLAWQP
+1187 TGGPYVGHNLAWQP
-1196 NNYDV
+1196 DNYDV

-1213 FPKENFGG
+1213 FPKENYDG
-1221 KKGESSRVFPFLKDA
+1221 KKGESNRKFPYLKDA
-1236 SGNHFRTEWYGDS
+1236 SGNHFRTEWYGD
-1249 KRSYRFTY
+1249 KNRSYRFTY

-1274 DEHWMVEGGRETSN
+1274 DEHWMVEGGYETSN
-1288 GPQGSLQRYQVSF
+1288 GPQGSMQKYQVSF
-1301 IWGGKILGSS
+1301 IWGGKILGAPS
-1311 GERENTRNE
+1311 EREKTRNE

-1337 VGAECGMPY
+1337 VGAECGMPFTPVVA
-1346 KEYNSSGGGDGPAQV
+1346 ESPAFV
-1361 TGRIGANRA
+1361 TKRIGANRA

-1392 EESGDT
+1392 EGPGIA
-1398 RGKYVHFHTSCP
+1398 RGKFVHFHTSCP
-1410 VYGGMGRSGAWELKG
+1410 VYGGMGRSGCWELKTTT
-1425 SAPGFSGSGVTTNL
+1425 AWFSGGGVTENL
-1439 AAKAAVLPIFPVAN
+1439 AGKAAVLPIFPIAN
-1453 SKESDYQEYWKPTV
+1453 SKESDYEEYWKPST
-1467 RSIGDIISTN
+1467 RSAW
-1477 SPRR
+1477 

>member
-24 CRNERPEDFF
+24 CRNERPEDFY
-34 PDNGG
+34 PDNGR

-48 GQQEAEIAIDIPDM
+48 SQQEAEIAIDIPEM

-71 STDQEG
+71 SKDQEG

-84 LAFTVPDGG
+84 LAFNVPGG
-93 EDGDETYAYEPRIKS
+93 VEDGAETYAYEPRIKS

-124 QTKDP
+124 QTTAP
-129 QKLVL
+129 QRLVL
-134 LANLPDPDQL
+134 LANLPDGQL
-144 TAALTE
+144 PAAVKE
-150 GATKKAIYESLVYDY
+150 GATKEKIYESLVYDY

-176 DGAEKGKDYDL
+176 TGAAKGTDYDL
-187 IPMWGESRTFT
+187 LPMWGESKAITVAAGANTF
-198 VVAGENTIKDYYDD
+198 GDYYYED

-222 RVDVGMKFS
+222 RVDVGMKFD
-231 TTSEP
+231 TTSTP
-236 GKSLPETNEGM
+236 GESLPETNQGM
-247 GDKDKRNFDLTDVYV
+247 GAADKRNFDLTDVYV

-290 TLPEGVKYYTGKKAD
+290 TLPEGVEYYTGKKAD

-311 EVDPDQGR
+311 TVDPDQGR

-333 SGVVKDDL
+333 SGVVKEEL
-341 DNNPCIVVGGIYK
+341 DGNPCIVVGGVYK

-361 GRKNTEKTYYRID
+361 GRNNTDKTYYRVD

-388 LPILRNYRYRI
+388 LPILRNHRYRI
-399 NITRIDGPGHKTPE
+399 NILDVDGPGHKTTE

-477 VPEEYIPDPENNPD
+477 VPEYYIPDPENHPEN
-491 KKIKNP
+491 KVKNP
-497 LYEHKDWVRT
+497 LYDQKDWVQT
-507 LLGSVE
+507 VFGGVDQ
-513 SDVEG
+513 DVEG
-518 TKSTTSPKTKAEA
+518 TKSTTTPKTKAEA

-537 TQTDKDFK
+537 TQTDKDFR
-545 GMHGAFVVQAYGG
+545 GMQGAFVVQAYGG

-596 GISYKKSI
+596 GISYDRSI

-620 VFYVRALPYGRVP
+620 IFYVRALPYG
-633 VLDTPDDQIDK
+633 DIKGADK
-644 NWELDVTD
+644 NWDLTVTD
-652 AGGHDFKFWAYSKS
+652 GGGNDFKFWAYSSS
-666 HPGNTIED
+666 HPGNTFEEYLE
-674 FIHERGDV
+674 ERAGEI
-682 DETNFFSFNNYFAK
+682 DENNFQSFNTYF
-696 KRKEKVENYKGYMF
+696 EGGGHQNVMF
-710 RQVGDN
+710 RKVGNN

-735 ELRRNKY
+735 EIRRNKY
-742 TFTLTVTD
+742 TFTLSVTD
-750 PSDPTNKASVSKS
+750 PSDPTNKASISKS

-776 TDEALTKPVSL
+776 SDKELTKPVSL
-787 DENHPEL
+787 DEHNPEL
-794 FLMNGKDK
+794 FLMNGNDRE
-802 HLYVKSNIPG
+802 LYVKSNIPG
-812 YVRLLRQGQDE
+812 YVKLLRQGQDE
-823 RVRGKEEQRSDM
+823 RVRGADPQRPEM
-835 IPMEQIVGTHSDYS
+835 IPMEQIVGANPDYDPL
-849 SHTIDKKT
+849 TIGLST
-857 LQTNYK
+857 LKANIS
-863 TPQDIYY
+863 TPQDVYY
-870 FPANLGTESSRN
+870 FPANLGTDDLRN
-882 MYSFT
+882 MYSFK
-887 TRDDINATEKLRW
+887 TRDDIKATEKLRW

-905 TVNTTDPFFEW
+905 TVDTTDPFFKW
-916 KFEDGKEEGNNFRT
+916 KFDDGKEAGDNFRT
-930 EFVCVAIR
+930 EFVCVAVR

-968 DKWEMPKDW
+968 DKWEMPAMW
-977 DNYIIGGKTG
+977 DSYIVGGLQG
-987 ESEWTKN
+987 EKRWVQSYE
-994 YIGPTAWSDFMKED
+994 GPTAWSDFMKEE

-1027 TDYDPLTPT
+1027 TDREPLTPT
-1036 SSQKLYDPRNV
+1036 SSQKLYDPANV

-1058 IVEVGGERYLYV
+1058 IVELAGERYLYV
-1070 MPGEN
+1070 MPGEDTAEN
-1075 TDKNACN
+1075 VGN
-1082 SLVAVR
+1082 SLIAVR

-1094 KMTGVP
+1094 KPTGIP

-1106 VFRANK
+1106 VFPGNK
-1112 TGSKAI
+1112 AGSKAI

-1130 KRADYLALNKFVTL
+1130 KRAEYLALNKFITL
-1144 DMGTEKVDG
+1144 DMGSEKVG
-1153 VKYTYTWDHPGLLY
+1153 GQTYTYTWEHPGLLY
-1167 QELGAKKRADMSTR
+1167 QELGARKRADMT
-1181 TGIGWG
+1181 TG
-1187 TGWNLAWQP
+1187 TGGPYIGYNLAWQP
-1196 NNYDV
+1196 DNYDV

-1213 FPKENFGG
+1213 FPKENYDG
-1221 KKGESSRVFPFLKDA
+1221 KKGEANRKFPYLKDA
-1236 SGNHFRTEWYGDS
+1236 SGNHFRTEWYGD
-1249 KRSYRFTY
+1249 KDRSYRFTY

-1274 DEHWMVEGGRETSN
+1274 DEHWMVEGGYETSN
-1288 GPQGSLQRYQVSF
+1288 GPQGSMQRYQVSF
-1301 IWGGKILGSS
+1301 IWGGKILGAAS
-1311 GERENTRNE
+1311 EREKTRNE

-1346 KEYNSSGGGDGPAQV
+1346 TPVESESPAFV
-1361 TGRIGANRA
+1361 TKRIGANRA

-1392 EESGDT
+1392 EGPGIT
-1398 RGKYVHFHTSCP
+1398 RGKFVHFHTSCP
-1410 VYGGMGRSGAWELKG
+1410 VYGGMGRSGCWELKTTT
-1425 SAPGFSGSGVTTNL
+1425 AWFSGGGVTENL
-1439 AAKAAVLPIFPVAN
+1439 AGKAAVLPIFPIAN
-1453 SKESDYQEYWKPTV
+1453 SKEQDYQEYWKPST
-1467 RSIGDIISTN
+1467 RSAW
-1477 SPRR
+1477 

>member
-24 CRNERPEDFF
+24 CRNERPEDFY
-34 PDNGG
+34 PDNGR

-48 GQQEAEIAIDIPDM
+48 GQQEAEIAIDIPEM

-71 STDQEG
+71 TKDQEG

-84 LAFTVPDGG
+84 LAFNVPDGV
-93 EDGDETYAYEPRIKS
+93 EDGAETYAYEPRIKS

-117 YVTLLIN
+117 YVTLQVS
-124 QTKDP
+124 QTTAP
-129 QKLVL
+129 QRLVL
-134 LANLPDPDQL
+134 LANLPDGQL
-144 TAALTE
+144 PAAVTE

-176 DGAEKGKDYDL
+176 AGATKGTDYDL
-187 IPMWGESRTFT
+187 LPMWGESKAITIGSGANTF
-198 VVAGENTIKDYYDD
+198 GDYYYED

-222 RVDVGMKFS
+222 RVDVGMKFD
-231 TTSEP
+231 TTSTP
-236 GKSLPETNEGM
+236 GESLPETNQGM
-247 GDKDKRNFDLTDVYV
+247 GAAEKRNFDLTDVYV

-276 NIEKADAK
+276 NIENADAK

-290 TLPEGVKYYTGKKAD
+290 TLPEGVEYYTGKKAD

-311 EVDPDQGR
+311 TVDPDQGR
-319 LVRSIYLPEAPVVE
+319 LVRSIYLPEALVVE
-333 SGVVKDDL
+333 SGVVKEEL
-341 DNNPCIVVGGIYK
+341 DGNPCIVVGGVYK

-361 GRKNTEKTYYRID
+361 GRNNTDKTYYRVD

-388 LPILRNYRYRI
+388 LPILRNHRYRI
-399 NITRIDGPGHKTPE
+399 NILDVDGPGHKTTE

-477 VPEEYIPDPENNPD
+477 VPEYYIPDPENHPEN
-491 KKIKNP
+491 KVKNP
-497 LYEHKDWVRT
+497 LYDQKDWVKT

-518 TKSTTSPKTKAEA
+518 TKSTTTPKTKAEA

-545 GMHGAFVVQAYGG
+545 GMQGAFVVQAYGG
-558 RLNWTIRVT
+558 RLNWTIRVK

-596 GISYKKSI
+596 GISYDRSI

-620 VFYVRALPYGRVP
+620 VFYVRALPYGNIPVP
-633 VLDTPDDQIDK
+633 STPADQIDK
-644 NWELDVTD
+644 NWSLDVTD

-674 FIHERGDV
+674 FISERGDV
-682 DETNFFSFNNYFAK
+682 DEDNFLSFNNYFAK
-696 KRKEKVENYKGYMF
+696 KENTNYKGLMF
-710 RQVGDN
+710 RQVGNN

-735 ELRRNKY
+735 EIRRNKY

-750 PSDPTNKASVSKS
+750 PSDPNNKASVSKS

-776 TDEALTKPVSL
+776 TDQELTHPISL
-787 DENHPEL
+787 DEANPEL
-794 FLMNGKDK
+794 FLMNGKPRQ
-802 HLYVKSNIPG
+802 LYVKSNIPG
-812 YVRLLRQGQDE
+812 YVKLLRQGQDE
-823 RVRGKEEQRSDM
+823 RVRGTDPQRDDM
-835 IPMEQIVGTHSDYS
+835 IPMEQIVGANPDYS
-849 SHTIDKKT
+849 PLTIGLST
-857 LQTNYK
+857 LKANIS
-863 TPQDIYY
+863 TPQDVYY
-870 FPANLGTESSRN
+870 FPANLGTEDSRN
-882 MYSFT
+882 KYTFK

-905 TVNTTDPFFEW
+905 TVDTTDPFFKW
-916 KFEDGKEEGNNFRT
+916 KFEDGKEAGDNFRT

-968 DKWEMPKDW
+968 DKWEMPAKW
-977 DNYIIGGKTG
+977 DSYIVGGLTG
-987 ESEWTKN
+987 EKRWVNSYK
-994 YIGPTAWSDFMKED
+994 GPTAWSDFMKEE

-1027 TDYDPLTPT
+1027 TDREPLTPT
-1036 SSQKLYDPRNV
+1036 SSQRLYDPANV

-1058 IVEVGGERYLYV
+1058 IVEFDGERFLYV

-1075 TDKNACN
+1075 NDVNVGN

-1094 KMTGVP
+1094 KETGIP

-1106 VFRANK
+1106 VFRGNK
-1112 TGSKAI
+1112 AGSKAI

-1124 ITVPKG
+1124 ITVKKD
-1130 KRADYLALNKFVTL
+1130 KRPEYLALNKFVTL
-1144 DMGTEKVDG
+1144 DMGTDKVDG
-1153 VKYTYTWDHPGLLY
+1153 VEYTYTWDHPGLLY
-1167 QELGAKKRADMSTR
+1167 QELGARKRADISTA
-1181 TGIGWG
+1181 TGGWA
-1187 TGWNLAWQP
+1187 TGEGLAWQP
-1196 NNYDV
+1196 DNYDV

-1213 FPKENFGG
+1213 FPKENYDG
-1221 KKGESSRVFPFLKDA
+1221 KKGEANRKFPYLKDA
-1236 SGNHFRTEWYGDS
+1236 SGNHFRTEWYGD
-1249 KRSYRFTY
+1249 KDRSYRFTY

-1274 DEHWMVEGGRETSN
+1274 DEHWMVEGGYETSN
-1288 GPQGSLQRYQVSF
+1288 GPQGSMQKYQVSF
-1301 IWGGKILGSS
+1301 IWGGKILGAAS
-1311 GERENTRNE
+1311 EREKTRNE

-1337 VGAECGMPY
+1337 VGAEVGMPY
-1346 KEYNSSGGGDGPAQV
+1346 NEYNSTE
-1361 TGRIGANRA
+1361 TGVEAIRKAKVRARIGANRA
-1370 KPLTHGYGS
+1370 KPLTHNYGS

-1392 EESGDT
+1392 EGPGIT
-1398 RGKYVHFHTSCP
+1398 RGKFVHFHSSCP
-1410 VYGGMGRSGAWELKG
+1410 VYGGMGRSGAWELKT
-1425 SAPGFSGSGVTTNL
+1425 STDYYSGSGVTNNL

-1453 SKESDYQEYWKPTV
+1453 SKESDYQEYWKPST
-1467 RSIGDIISTN
+1467 RSAW
-1477 SPRR
+1477 